1 MAAACVVHGCCLCGR
16 QLVYQVCGLI
26 PMLVRKIYTNKG
38 SKTNNFTFTPAGK
51 ATIKMSF
58 ADGDARCCACV
69 SCAKLFDY
77 SIPILKAQCERYKV
91 DQVELRAAEI
101 AAARYEQMRNTLVQ
115 RELAER
121 QKAEKVDELQRRK
134 QVAKRQRKADLKA
147 QKMQQQ
153 VAVQM
158 QQQLD
163 LEQRELRREAARS
176 RDAVRHQTFQQFL
189 RSHKDIAGAHTDL
202 PACA

>member
-1 MAAACVVHGCCLCGR
+1 M
-16 QLVYQVCGLI
+16 CGLI
-26 PMLVRKIYTNKG
+26 PILVRKIYKNKG

-77 SIPILKAQCERYKV
+77 SIPILKAQCDRYKV
-91 DQVELRAAEI
+91 EQVELRAAEI
-101 AAARYEQMRNTLVQ
+101 EAGRYEQMRITLVQ

-121 QKAEKVDELQRRK
+121 EKAEKVDELQRRK

-147 QKMQQQ
+147 QKVQQQ
-153 VAVQM
+153 AAVQM
-158 QQQLD
+158 QQQQD
-163 LEQRELRREAARS
+163 LEQRELRREAARG
-176 RDAVRHQTFQQFL
+176 RDAVRHRTFQQFL
-189 RSHKDIAGAHTDL
+189 RSHKDPAGAQSPIYL
-202 PACA
+202 CAV